1 MIQLFYTENKIK
13 NILNDYEHMRKS
25 YEKLTD
31 DSLSLEYRQTLARE
45 IKDRFLPVYRKK
57 LSLDLRNDSRVQFPG
72 KLEDECTRVLA
83 GK

>member
-13 NILNDYEHMRKS
+13 NILNDYEHMGKS
-25 YEKLTD
+25 YARLTN

-45 IKDRFLPVYRKK
+45 IKDRFLPAYRKK
-57 LSLDLRNDSRVQFPG
+57 LPLDLRNDSRVQFPG

-83 GK
+83 EE